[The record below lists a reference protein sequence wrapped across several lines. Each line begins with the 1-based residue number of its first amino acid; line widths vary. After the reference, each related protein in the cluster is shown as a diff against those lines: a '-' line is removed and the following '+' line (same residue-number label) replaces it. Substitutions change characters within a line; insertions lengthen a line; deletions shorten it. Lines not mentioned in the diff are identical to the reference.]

1 VDSRTFGITLLAIGV
16 VVMLIGAAAYLG
28 LLGWFGRLPGD
39 IRVDNGSVKIYAPI
53 VSMLLISLGL
63 SIGWALVRRLF

>member
-1 VDSRTFGITLLAIGV
+1 
-16 VVMLIGAAAYLG
+16 
-28 LLGWFGRLPGD
+28 LPGD